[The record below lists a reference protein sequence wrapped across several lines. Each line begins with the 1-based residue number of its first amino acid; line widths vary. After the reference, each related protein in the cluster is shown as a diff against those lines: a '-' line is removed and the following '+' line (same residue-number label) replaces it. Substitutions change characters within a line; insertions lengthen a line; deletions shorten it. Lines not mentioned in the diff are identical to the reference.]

1 MSAEYFAMRVLEM
14 APQVFVTGQIF
25 EQDLKVAAKQ
35 GVKTVV
41 NNRPDDEALGQPRS
55 ADLERA
61 AGELGM
67 RYVYFPV
74 VSGAVTAKEIEEYAT
89 LVRDLERPMLIFCR
103 SGARSMQLWQ
113 MAERLIDED

>member
-1 MSAEYFAMRVLEM
+1 MRVLEM

-35 GVKTVV
+35 GVKTIV

-67 RYVYFPV
+67 GYVYFPV
-74 VSGAVTAKEIEEYAT
+74 VSGSVTPDVIARYAK
-89 LVRDLERPMLIFCR
+89 LVDGLERPMLVFCR

-113 MAERLIDED
+113 MAERLMDED